1 MKSILAIK
9 NEIRQKQPD
18 FRLQRASARIDKAI
32 TASDRAQAD
41 LVGIAGMEDIR
52 ASIIELLGVKL

>member
-9 NEIRQKQPD
+9 NELRSKQPD

-32 TASDRAQAD
+32 TALDRAQAD